1 MALSKRLKKTI
12 LALFVLVIPSI
23 CYMLLRT
30 GTNYYHSLPVYGPE
44 GRTELSDSLPD
55 SAWFRFEPSRFAS
68 LEAGKLAL
76 EDKIY
81 VAGFLRGRVSAEAE
95 TLAVNMVR
103 LAKTYEDMERLEF
116 IAFIATDSASS
127 ADSTSSATP
136 FERLLQDY
144 DVRPERWV
152 TLRLPE
158 ADAAELARRGF
169 FLQVD
174 SASETGRPLNDTV
187 VLIDSRRRI
196 RGYYDASS
204 YFATDTL
211 EDEIAVLWK
220 EEMNL
225 DDHE

>member
-1 MALSKRLKKTI
+1 MALSKRLKKTV

-30 GTNYYHSLPVYGPE
+30 GTNYYHSLPVYGPD
-44 GRTELSDSLPD
+44 GRTDLSDSLPD
-55 SAWFRFEPSRFAS
+55 SAWFRFEPSGFAS
-68 LEAGKLAL
+68 LEAAELVL

-81 VAGFLRGRVSAEAE
+81 VAGFLRGMVSAEAE

-116 IAFIATDSASS
+116 IAFIATDS
-127 ADSTSSATP
+127 TSSVTP
-136 FERLLQDY
+136 FERLLQNY
-144 DVRPERWV
+144 DIRPEKWV
-152 TLRLPE
+152 QLRLPE
-158 ADAAELARRGF
+158 GDAAEVARRGF
-169 FLQVD
+169 FLQAD
-174 SASETGRPLNDTV
+174 SAAETGRPLNDTV